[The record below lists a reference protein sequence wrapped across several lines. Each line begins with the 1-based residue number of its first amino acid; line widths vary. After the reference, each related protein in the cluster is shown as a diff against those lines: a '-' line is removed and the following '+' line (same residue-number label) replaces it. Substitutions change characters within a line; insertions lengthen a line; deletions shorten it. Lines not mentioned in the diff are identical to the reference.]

1 MSKKQNQDN
10 APLMTPPISQEGN
23 VSFLGGTQPTEL
35 NDASI
40 QEAQSSSSLSAPL
53 SEVLAHQASFQDEG
67 FGSGTWHNNKKVTA
81 LWSINESRNAWAAVT
96 DLGWKKLANNS
107 DSVVTALNLLASHAR
122 DRDCTVNVRVDNNQ
136 IVEIY
141 VW

>member
-10 APLMTPPISQEGN
+10 APLMTPPVSQETN
-23 VSFLGGTQPTEL
+23 VSSLGGTQPTEL
-35 NDASI
+35 NDSGI
-40 QEAQSSSSLSAPL
+40 QEEQSSSLSSPIP
-53 SEVLAHQASFQDEG
+53 EVLAQQSSYQDEG
-67 FGSGTWHNNKKVTA
+67 FGAGTWHNNKKVTA

-122 DRDCTVNVRVDNNQ
+122 DRDRAVNVRVDNNQ